1 MAKEPT
7 KITLE
12 ERAVAIF
19 GDMLAL
25 MRDIDAVKSKRGAKD
40 DGPEAPEGSDE
51 REAPA
56 RGRGRGAKA
65 DKAEKPAKADKTE
78 KAEKDPADMTVKE
91 FRRYVLDRLHVAVES
106 FEAKSDKEYDAFIDK
121 LIQPVLD
128 ADKVNAASELSEE
141 GIEDLAKA
149 LDKFDSAPKDE
160 EEEDRPRRRA
170 AKDEDDER
178 PRRRRA

>member
-12 ERAVAIF
+12 ERAVAIV
-19 GDMLAL
+19 GDLLAL
-25 MRDIDAVKSKRGAKD
+25 MRDIDAAKSKRGAKD

-65 DKAEKPAKADKTE
+65 DKPAKAA
-78 KAEKDPADMTVKE
+78 KAEQTEKDPADMTVKE
-91 FRRYVLDRLHVAVES
+91 FRRYALDRLHVAVES

-121 LIQPVLD
+121 YIQPVLD
-128 ADKVNAASELSEE
+128 ADKVNAASELSED
-141 GIEDLAKA
+141 GIEDLVKA
-149 LDKFDSAPKDE
+149 LDKFDSAPKNEEEEDQPRRRAAKDE
-160 EEEDRPRRRA
+160 EEEDRPRRR
-170 AKDEDDER
+170 
-178 PRRRRA
+178 RA